1 MFADIYKSDNYRN
14 KISTSHPVS
23 IMTKKKKKKTEKNFN
38 ITFDRRPRLE
48 KSIELS

>member
-14 KISTSHPVS
+14 KINTSHPVS
-23 IMTKKKKKKTEKNFN
+23 IMTKKKKQTEKNFN
-38 ITFDRRPRLE
+38 TTFDRRPRLE